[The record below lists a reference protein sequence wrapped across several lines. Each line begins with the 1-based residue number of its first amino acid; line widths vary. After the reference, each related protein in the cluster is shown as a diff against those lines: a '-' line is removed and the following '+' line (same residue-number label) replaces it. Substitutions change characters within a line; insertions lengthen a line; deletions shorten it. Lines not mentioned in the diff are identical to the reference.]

1 MLFQAQHV
9 LINGEVHAWYIQ
21 GQVLRLRVREEQI
34 PNRRET
40 STGYTRHTTTNHTQG
55 NAELLG
61 YCGQHSSACTA

>member
-1 MLFQAQHV
+1 MT
-9 LINGEVHAWYIQ
+9 YTQ

-40 STGYTRHTTTNHTQG
+40 SAGYTRHTTTNHTQG

-61 YCGQHSSACTA
+61 YCGHMLGFRAIALYNMTTATYD